1 MTMTSSRQAWSPAPV
16 VPGARRPVGR
26 PGPQVVVVEV
36 QGDLDAA
43 RVPRV
48 RALLEDAVS
57 VRHQQLVV
65 DLSGCSF
72 LDSSGLTVLLE
83 VHRRLARVGALLT
96 LRGCSPRVMKLLSL
110 TGLQRVFDLDP
121 AGQAQ
126 GETSSGS
133 SARAV
138 RAGVTNL

>member
-1 MTMTSSRQAWSPAPV
+1 V
-16 VPGARRPVGR
+16 
-26 PGPQVVVVEV
+26 GPQVVVVEV

-48 RALLEDAVS
+48 RELLADAAGL
-57 VRHQQLVV
+57 RPQQLVV
-65 DLSGCSF
+65 DLSGCGF
-72 LDSSGLTVLLE
+72 LDASGLTVLLD
-83 VHRRLARVGALLT
+83 VHRRLARAGALLT

-110 TGLQRVFDLDP
+110 TGLQRVFDLDA
-121 AGQAQ
+121 AGQDRQ

>member
-1 MTMTSSRQAWSPAPV
+1 MTSSWAAAPSSA
-16 VPGARRPVGR
+16 VPGARRPPDRV
-26 PGPQVVVVEV
+26 GPQVVLVEV

-48 RALLEDAVS
+48 RALLEDAAGL
-57 VRHQQLVV
+57 RPQQLVV
-65 DLSGCSF
+65 DLSGCGF
-72 LDSSGLTVLLE
+72 LDASGLSALLE
-83 VHRRLARVGALLT
+83 VHRRLARVGAVMT
-96 LRGCSPRVMKLLSL
+96 LRGCSPRILRLLSL

-121 AGQAQ
+121 ACQDRQ

>member
-48 RALLEDAVS
+48 RALLE
-57 VRHQQLVV
+57 
-65 DLSGCSF
+65 
-72 LDSSGLTVLLE
+72 

-96 LRGCSPRVMKLLSL
+96 LRGCSPRVVRLLSL
-110 TGLQRVFDLDP
+110 TGLQRVFDLEP
-121 AGQAQ
+121 A
-126 GETSSGS
+126 S
-133 SARAV
+133 
-138 RAGVTNL
+138 